1 MTIPLGLVEFWSGSS
16 MNYMPSAAII
26 TGLDRTGS
34 MAVKMRIDL
43 VADYKGYKIE
53 FRALGGDDAGLDVGR
68 NQAE

>member
-1 MTIPLGLVEFWSGSS
+1 